1 MATNVSGE
9 KIGEI
14 FAEIKLKLD
23 KIDSDFKDLEKRGL
37 KAANKLEDQFS
48 RAKVSVNTKL
58 MEKSFADVEKMQ
70 AKLRAKLE
78 QKLSMNAD
86 MTSINRTKSALDTIN
101 SSLSG
106 LKRNQEDVVNQASKW
121 GMIATGINQSV
132 QAVKD
137 FVMQMKQLVGQSV
150 NSAAELNVLRENFTG
165 SAEDLDLFKKAT
177 AGTVSEAKLI
187 ELSNQSSA
195 LGLSL
200 QQQAIFFSLAEDAAD
215 KFGGGVEAGMEG
227 VIRASE
233 GSARAIGELGI
244 QKKAFEE
251 RTKELAK
258 AEGDSIQNLDAETQK
273 RIRLRA
279 IIELSGIT
287 LDDVKKKT
295 KDEKDLI
302 EAAGV
307 SFEEAKIKLGN
318 FILGGLTPLL
328 KSFDES
334 NSGIKNLITGILSLG
349 GIIIGAIPIV
359 VQLYSA
365 KKIFASASLMSAS
378 AVAVETKA
386 VIDNTV
392 AKTANLGL
400 MARFAGALGTIGL
413 TALGIGAVG
422 AVVLSLSE
430 NIKGLD
436 VKKAEDM
443 AKALDQLAKDR
454 SSAKALGFD
463 GEVGTSSNKIQS
475 GSINSGSL
483 IRTSQLNNRGSG
495 LITPHLWAHEIKE
508 VVERWTIAG
517 KTVQQ
522 VRDRIDEL
530 TKTQNN
536 LVVGSSSW
544 VNNLKEIARL
554 SKALSLPNTYGKSVD
569 TLTLGGYKPN
579 FAVSGSF
586 KNPTEKKGNYAP
598 DLKLGTG
605 AEIMEDWV
613 RQSEVAGAAMDGF
626 INGVSQGL
634 DVLKIKVAEN
644 ANFMAQAFVGFANA
658 AMQAIEQI
666 IAKWA
671 VLNLISAIG
680 GYGGINLF
688 SMLGLAKGHS
698 GGSFVGTSS
707 GVMKMAGG
715 GSFMVP
721 FGYPNDS
728 FPLMVE
734 TGGRVTVTPAGANN
748 FNDQAIVNKLD
759 RVVNSIHALSKITL
773 QNREVIS
780 NFYLDSKLLATS
792 VTQNQNDSTRG
803 NVKVNP

>member
-48 RAKVSVNTKL
+48 RAKVAVNTKL

-70 AKLRAKLE
+70 MKLRAKLE
-78 QKLSMNAD
+78 QKLSLNAD
-86 MTSINRTKSALDTIN
+86 MSSIQRTKSALDTV
-101 SSLSG
+101 SGSLSG

-137 FVMQMKQLVGQSV
+137 FVLQMKQLVGQSV

-177 AGTVSEAKLI
+177 AGTVGEANLI
-187 ELSNQSSA
+187 KLSNQSSA

-233 GSARAIGELGI
+233 GSARAIGQLGI

-318 FILGGLTPLL
+318 FILGGLKPLL

-365 KKIFASASLMSAS
+365 KKIFASASLISAS
-378 AVAVETKA
+378 AVTTETAAVEA
-386 VIDNTV
+386 NTV
-392 AKTANLGL
+392 AKVANSRVALGMLGVASGILVVAAAVVALTDYINKNTDAIRRNREEANLNTGFGQRYGTGRPSSAPGTANLAG
-400 MARFAGALGTIGL
+400 FAQQREMQ
-413 TALGIGAVG
+413 
-422 AVVLSLSE
+422 SL
-430 NIKGLD
+430 N
-436 VKKAEDM
+436 
-443 AKALDQLAKDR
+443 
-454 SSAKALGFD
+454 
-463 GEVGTSSNKIQS
+463 T
-475 GSINSGSL
+475 
-483 IRTSQLNNRGSG
+483 
-495 LITPHLWAHEIKE
+495 EIKE

-554 SKALSLPNTYGKSVD
+554 SKALTLPNTYGKSVD
-569 TLTLGGYKPN
+569 TLTPIAPIGEPIVPSNDLKTKLPKKEFNDVKKPIIELTDAEKMAQRANEEFGQSMASAFSQGIMSGENLGE
-579 FAVSGSF
+579 VF
-586 KNPTEKKGNYAP
+586 KNMAEQLAGMVIQAGLFASIMSIINPSNPGGF
-598 DLKLGTG
+598 LGFFTK
-605 AEIMEDWV
+605 A
-613 RQSEVAGAAMDGF
+613 
-626 INGVSQGL
+626 L
-634 DVLKIKVAEN
+634 
-644 ANFMAQAFVGFANA
+644 GFA
-658 AMQAIEQI
+658 
-666 IAKWA
+666 
-671 VLNLISAIG
+671 
-680 GYGGINLF
+680 
-688 SMLGLAKGHS
+688 HS
-698 GGSFVGTSS
+698 GGDFVGTSS

-715 GSFMVP
+715 GSFTVP
-721 FGYPNDS
+721 MGFPNDT

-734 TGGRVTVTPAGANN
+734 TGERVTVTPANQVNN
-748 FNDQAIVNKLD
+748 FNDSGMVNELKGI
-759 RVVNSIHALSKITL
+759 RSSIHALTKITL
-773 QNREVIS
+773 QHREVIS
-780 NFYLDSKLLATS
+780 NLYLDSKLLATS
-792 VTQNQNDSTRG
+792 VTKTQNEFT
-803 NVKVNP
+803 VNNIKARR